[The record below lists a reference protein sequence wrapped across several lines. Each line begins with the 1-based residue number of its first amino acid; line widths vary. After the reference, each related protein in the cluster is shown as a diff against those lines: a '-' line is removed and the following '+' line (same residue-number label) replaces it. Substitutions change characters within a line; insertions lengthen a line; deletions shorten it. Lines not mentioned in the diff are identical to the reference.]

1 MNEAKRKLVGGAM
14 KLFDLFAASLA
25 LAFAAVLMTGTRG
38 RVPLRG
44 VMSLQI
50 RVSHALLYILLL
62 LIWHG
67 LFSMCGMYES
77 KRLTAKLDLVR
88 ELFLA
93 TTLATAS
100 LTIIEWA
107 ADIRSMSLTFIELFW
122 LCSALILLGSR
133 LLIYYLLRRIRT
145 SGRDLRHILILGT
158 NARAREFAG
167 RIQSKPELGYRLVGF
182 VDRVWAGMP
191 GLAEQDREICCDFA
205 GLEAFLRW
213 HVVDEIAMYLPLRS
227 FYECS
232 ADIATLCEEHG
243 ITLRLAPDL
252 FNLKVARS
260 RSDELDGEPQI
271 TEVTGVVAGGWLI
284 LKRFLDFALSFTLL
298 IVLSPILVLLASL
311 VKLSSRGPILFQQKR
326 LGRHRRQFVMFK
338 FRTMIDSAEK
348 LQNDFAG
355 LNEMSGPVF
364 KIKNDPRITPLGRIL
379 RKASLDELPQL
390 WNVLRGEMS
399 LVGPRAMSVRDYGL
413 FPQDWQRRRF
423 SVQPGITCLW
433 QVNGRNSIGFDAWM
447 EMDMEYIDRWSFWLD
462 LKILARTVPAVI
474 KGVGAG

>member
-1 MNEAKRKLVGGAM
+1 MNEAKRKIIGSAI
-14 KLFDLFAASLA
+14 KLFDLGAASLA
-25 LAFAAVLMTGTRG
+25 LAFAAVLMTGSRQ

-50 RVSHALLYILLL
+50 KFSHVLLYGVLLLVWHAL
-62 LIWHG
+62 
-67 LFSMCGMYES
+67 FSVCGMYES
-77 KRLTAKLDLVR
+77 KRLTGKLDLVR
-88 ELFLA
+88 ELLLA

-100 LTIIEWA
+100 LTMIEWA
-107 ADIRSMSLTFIELFW
+107 ADIRTMSLTFIELFW
-122 LCSALILLGSR
+122 LCSAVILLASR
-133 LLIYYLLRRIRT
+133 LLIYYSLGRIRKN
-145 SGRDLRHILILGT
+145 GRNLRYILILGT

-167 RIQSKPELGYRLVGF
+167 RIRSKPELGYRVVGF
-182 VDRVWAGMP
+182 VDRTWAGMP
-191 GLAEQDREICCDFA
+191 ALSEQDRSICCDFA

-232 ADIATLCEEHG
+232 ADIASLCEQHG

-252 FNLKVARS
+252 FNLKVAHS
-260 RSDELDGEPQI
+260 RSDELDGKPQI
-271 TEVTGVVAGGWLI
+271 TEVMGVAAGGALL
-284 LKRFLDFALSFTLL
+284 LKRLLDCALSVVLL
-298 IVLSPILVLLASL
+298 IVLSPILIL
-311 VKLSSRGPILFQQKR
+311 VAFMVRLSSAGPILFQQKR
-326 LGRHRRQFVMFK
+326 LGLHRRQFVMFK
-338 FRTMIDSAEK
+338 FRTMIPSAEK
-348 LQNDFAG
+348 LQDAFIG

-364 KIKNDPRITPLGRIL
+364 KIRNDPRITPLGKIL
-379 RKASLDELPQL
+379 RKTSLDELPQL

-433 QVNGRNSIGFDAWM
+433 QVNGRNTVGFDTWM
-447 EMDMEYIDRWSFWLD
+447 EMDMEYIDRWSLWLD

-474 KGVGAG
+474 KGSGAG